1 MDPSSDPFPSS
12 LPGYDSP
19 HIFDSEMGGPMQ
31 DGDLEFFNSALAQE
45 SPGQFFRDDSLT
57 NFANSPY
64 QSPVSTKI
72 QNVPEVSKPT
82 ANSPLFSASPE
93 SSSQDSSSD
102 SSGRHKRKSSSRSS
116 HSGLNGQDITMT
128 DDPGPNSWKTDSVN
142 HGGPAFG
149 LPYSN
154 IPGHISY
161 EFSNRAMENDF
172 DFDSAAS
179 SPSPNMNS
187 DVAAYS
193 GPRHIAIP
201 YRASPQP
208 SASLIPNQQ
217 AIKVGDVFQLLFAQ
231 TFRYFSVHRL
241 TTISF

>member
-19 HIFDSEMGGPMQ
+19 HIFDSEMGVSMPEE
-31 DGDLEFFNSALAQE
+31 DLEFFSSALAQE

-64 QSPVSTKI
+64 QSPVSTKS
-72 QNVPEVSKPT
+72 QNVPEVSKSMASDT
-82 ANSPLFSASPE
+82 LFSASPE

-102 SSGRHKRKSSSRSS
+102 SSGRHKRKTSSRSS
-116 HSGLNGQDITMT
+116 HSALNGRDITMT
-128 DDPGPNSWKTDSVN
+128 DDLRPRSWKAGVVTHSE
-142 HGGPAFG
+142 PAFG
-149 LPYSN
+149 FPSSN

-161 EFSNRAMENDF
+161 ESSNRAMENDF

-187 DVAAYS
+187 NTPVYS
-193 GPRHIAIP
+193 GLRHIAIP
-201 YRASPQP
+201 YRVSPQS
-208 SASLIPNQQ
+208 SASLISNQQ
-217 AIKVGDVFQLLFAQ
+217 AIKVGEMFQCCAP
-231 TFRYFSVHRL
+231 RL
-241 TTISF
+241 TYMCL